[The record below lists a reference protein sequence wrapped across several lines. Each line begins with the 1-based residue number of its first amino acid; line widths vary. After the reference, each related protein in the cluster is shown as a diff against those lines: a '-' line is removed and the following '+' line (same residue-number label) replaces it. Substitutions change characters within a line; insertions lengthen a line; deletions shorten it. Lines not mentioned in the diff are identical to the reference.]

1 MLKVDSTWENQLQTQ
16 IKIDYERLVE
26 GMKKL
31 VDLRRGDKR
40 KLEAQIQEMKK
51 VYESVI
57 S

>member
-1 MLKVDSTWENQLQTQ
+1 MLKVDTTKENQLLTQ
-16 IKIDYERLVE
+16 VKIDYERMVE
-26 GMKKL
+26 GMKQL